1 MQTHT
6 VESKSVNWTTCKKL
20 TLHWVVMVCNEL
32 LVHWRNPEIL
42 IVKLMQRL
50 LQNKGTY
57 QKQQY
62 DRAMKMSQMVE
73 DESL

>member
-1 MQTHT
+1 
-6 VESKSVNWTTCKKL
+6 
-20 TLHWVVMVCNEL
+20 
-32 LVHWRNPEIL
+32 
-42 IVKLMQRL
+42 MQRL

-62 DRAMKMSQMVE
+62 DRAIKMFQMVE

>member
-1 MQTHT
+1 
-6 VESKSVNWTTCKKL
+6 
-20 TLHWVVMVCNEL
+20 MVCDEL
-32 LVHWRNPEIL
+32 VVHWGNPDIL
-42 IVKLMQRL
+42 IVKLMQWL

-62 DRAMKMSQMVE
+62 DRAMKMFQMVE